1 MALSTTYNVAGDRE
15 DLTDFLTILAPED
28 TPKVSTF
35 SKTKRM
41 TNAYQEWQV
50 DTLSAVNFG
59 GVLEGQEPGPSI
71 AFARKASVGILARPK
86 CFFRKTS

>member
-1 MALSTTYNVAGDRE
+1 MALATTYNVAGDRE

-35 SKTKRM
+35 AKTKRM

-50 DTLSAVNFG
+50 DTLSPANFS
-59 GVLEGQEPGPSI
+59 GVLEEIGR
-71 AFARKASVGILARPK
+71 AHV
-86 CFFRKTS
+86 

>member
-35 SKTKRM
+35 SNTKRM
-41 TNAYQEWQV
+41 TNAY
-50 DTLSAVNFG
+50 
-59 GVLEGQEPGPSI
+59 
-71 AFARKASVGILARPK
+71 
-86 CFFRKTS
+86 